1 MPTAQQNMD
10 KFIIFGAVIITLIF
24 SPINFDGLLI
34 PKMFILFIG
43 ILYSIPTLIEK
54 LKGITVSKKT
64 HIKIILIP
72 LLILTNL
79 ILIVVMSDAPIEQ
92 QLFGRTGR
100 GFGLLVY
107 FSFLVLTLNSI
118 VFIKFERI
126 SLLTR
131 AILVS
136 AFGSTTYAYMQ
147 RFNLDVFDWNSKT
160 NGVIGTLGN
169 PNFQSSLTA
178 MAFIPA
184 MVISYY
190 HRYRYL
196 TAPLFI
202 LFFLGGIY
210 TSQSTQGYIGVAG
223 ATLVFILTRVW
234 YISKRLFFSSAFIS
248 LAIGAY
254 ITLGMLNYGFFAKF
268 LYKTSVQSRGD
279 FWRSAW
285 ATGVDNPVFG
295 VGLDSFKDN
304 YFLYRDQIAAN
315 HPFAEAADNA
325 HNYFLEFLATG
336 GFPLALTYLFFVSYV
351 FYSFVNVLRKQGHF
365 NPQLAAIF
373 SAWCVLQAQSIIS
386 PGNIALFTWSFI
398 LSGAVIGF
406 NILKTDAPV
415 ATKIKKTN
423 SGIRLSSISFVI
435 IGVFILYPT
444 YQTDK
449 VLLNGLNSQSGDLII
464 KSTELYPRSESR
476 YNLVGVELLRSNLFP
491 QALEVARS
499 ATKWNPNAVSGWGL
513 IVANPTAPITERENA
528 RLQVLRLDPFNRAA
542 KDLKF

>member
-1 MPTAQQNMD
+1 MD
-10 KFIIFGAVIITLIF
+10 KFIIFGAVTITLIF

-34 PKMFILFIG
+34 PKIFILFIG
-43 ILYSIPTLIEK
+43 ILYSIPILIGK
-54 LKGITVSKKT
+54 LKDIKVSKKT
-64 HIKIILIP
+64 HIIIISIP

-79 ILIVVMSDAPIEQ
+79 ILIIVMSDAPIEQ

-107 FSFLVLTLNSI
+107 FSFIVLTLNSI
-118 VFIKFERI
+118 VFIKFEGI
-126 SLLTR
+126 SFLTR
-131 AILVS
+131 AIVISALVS
-136 AFGSTTYAYMQ
+136 STYAFTQ
-147 RFNLDVFDWNSKT
+147 RFNMDVFAWNSQS

-184 MVISYY
+184 IVISYY

-196 TAPLFI
+196 TSPLLI
-202 LFFLGGIY
+202 LFFLGSIY
-210 TSQSTQGYIGVAG
+210 ISQSTQGYLGIAG
-223 ATLVFILTRVW
+223 AILVFILTRVW
-234 YISKRLFFSSAFIS
+234 HLSKRLFFSSAFIS

-285 ATGVDNPVFG
+285 ATGIDNPVFG
-295 VGLDSFKDN
+295 VGLDSFKDS

-315 HPFAEAADNA
+315 HPFAESADNA

-351 FYSFVNVLRKQGHF
+351 FYSFINVLRKQGHF
-365 NPQLAAIF
+365 DPQLAAIF

-386 PGNIALFTWSFI
+386 PGNIVLLTWNFI
-398 LSGAVIGF
+398 ISGAVIGF
-406 NILKTDAPV
+406 NILKIDAPV
-415 ATKIKKTN
+415 TKKIKKTN
-423 SGIRLSSISFVI
+423 SGIRLSSISLVM
-435 IGVFILYPT
+435 IGVFIVYPIHR
-444 YQTDK
+444 TDR
-449 VLLNGLNSQSGDLII
+449 VLLNGLNSQSGDLIM
-464 KSTELYPRSESR
+464 KSAELYPRSESR
-476 YNLVGVELLRSNLFP
+476 YNLVGIELLRSNLFP
-491 QALEVARS
+491 QALELARS

-513 IVANPTAPITERENA
+513 IAANPTAPLTERENA
-528 RLQVLRLDPFNRAA
+528 RLQILRLDPFNRAA

>member
-1 MPTAQQNMD
+1 MAIAQQNMD

-34 PKMFILFIG
+34 PKMIILFIG
-43 ILYSIPTLIEK
+43 ILYSIPNLIRK
-54 LKGITVSKKT
+54 LKDIEVSKKA
-64 HIKIILIP
+64 HIIIISIP
-72 LLILTNL
+72 LLVLTNL
-79 ILIVVMSDAPIEQ
+79 ILIVVMSVAPIEQ

-126 SLLTR
+126 SLLIR
-131 AILVS
+131 AIVIS
-136 AFGSTTYAYMQ
+136 ALGSATYAFMQ
-147 RFNLDVFDWNSKT
+147 RFNIDVFDWNSQT

-184 MVISYY
+184 IVISYY

-196 TAPLFI
+196 TAPLLI
-202 LFFLGGIY
+202 LFFLGSIY
-210 TSQSTQGYIGVAG
+210 ISQSTQGYIGIAG
-223 ATLVFILTRVW
+223 ATLVFMLTRAW
-234 YISKRLFFSSAFIS
+234 YHSKRLFYSSTLIS
-248 LAIGAY
+248 LAIGVYA
-254 ITLGMLNYGFFAKF
+254 TLGMLNYGFFAKF
-268 LYKTSVQSRGD
+268 LYKVSVQSRGD

-285 ATGVDNPVFG
+285 ATGIDNPVFG

-304 YFLYRDQIAAN
+304 YFLYRDQVAAN
-315 HPFAEAADNA
+315 HPFAESADNA

-351 FYSFVNVLRKQGHF
+351 FYSFINVLRKQSHF
-365 NPQLAAIF
+365 DPQLAAIF

-386 PGNIALFTWSFI
+386 PGSIALFTWNFL

-406 NILKTDAPV
+406 NILKIDAPV
-415 ATKIKKTN
+415 TKKIKKTN
-423 SGIRLSSISFVI
+423 SGIRLSSISFVM
-435 IGVFILYPT
+435 IGVFIVYPIHR
-444 YQTDK
+444 TDR

-464 KSTELYPRSESR
+464 KSAELYPRSESR
-476 YNLVGVELLRSNLFP
+476 YNLVGIELLKSNLFP
-491 QALEVARS
+491 QALELARS

-513 IVANPTAPITERENA
+513 IVANPTASLTERENA
-528 RLQVLRLDPFNRAA
+528 RLQILRLDPFNRAA

>member
-1 MPTAQQNMD
+1 MSIAQQSMD

-43 ILYSIPTLIEK
+43 ILYSIPILIGK
-54 LKGITVSKKT
+54 LKDIKVSKKT
-64 HIKIILIP
+64 YIIIISIP
-72 LLILTNL
+72 LLILANL
-79 ILIVVMSDAPIEQ
+79 ILIVVMSNAPIEQ

-126 SLLTR
+126 SLLSR
-131 AILVS
+131 AVVVS
-136 AFGSTTYAYMQ
+136 ALGSATYAFMQ
-147 RFNLDVFDWNSKT
+147 RFNLDVFDWNSQT

-178 MAFIPA
+178 SAFIPA
-184 MVISYY
+184 IVISYY

-196 TAPLFI
+196 TAPLII
-202 LFFLGGIY
+202 LFFLGSIY
-210 TSQSTQGYIGVAG
+210 ISQSTQGYIGIAG

-234 YISKRLFFSSAFIS
+234 YLSKRVFFSSAFIS

-268 LYKTSVQSRGD
+268 LYKISVQSRGD
-279 FWRSAW
+279 FWRAAW
-285 ATGVDNPVFG
+285 ATGIDNPFFG
-295 VGLDSFKDN
+295 VGLDSFKDS

-315 HPFAEAADNA
+315 HSFAESADNA

-336 GFPLALTYLFFVSYV
+336 GFPLALAYLFFVSFV

-386 PGNIALFTWSFI
+386 PGNIVLFTWNFI

-406 NILKTDAPV
+406 NILKIDAPV
-415 ATKIKKTN
+415 AKKIKKTN
-423 SGIRLSSISFVI
+423 SGIRLSSISLI
-435 IGVFILYPT
+435 MIGVFIVYPIHR
-444 YQTDK
+444 TDR

-476 YNLVGVELLRSNLFP
+476 YNLVGIELLRSNLFP

-528 RLQVLRLDPFNRAA
+528 RLQILRLDPFNRAA

>member
-1 MPTAQQNMD
+1 MD

-24 SPINFDGLLI
+24 SPINFDGLVI

-43 ILYSIPTLIEK
+43 ILYSIPILIGE
-54 LKGITVSKKT
+54 LKDIKVSKKT
-64 HIKIILIP
+64 YIIIISIP

-79 ILIVVMSDAPIEQ
+79 ILIVVMSDAPMEQ

-126 SLLTR
+126 SLLSR
-131 AILVS
+131 AVVVS
-136 AFGSTTYAYMQ
+136 ALGSATYAFMQ
-147 RFNLDVFDWNSKT
+147 RFNLDVFDWNSQT

-178 MAFIPA
+178 SAFIPA
-184 MVISYY
+184 IVISYY

-196 TAPLFI
+196 TAPLII
-202 LFFLGGIY
+202 LFFLGSIY
-210 TSQSTQGYIGVAG
+210 ISQSTQGYIGIAG

-234 YISKRLFFSSAFIS
+234 YLSKRLFFSSAFIS

-268 LYKTSVQSRGD
+268 LYKISVQSRGD

-285 ATGVDNPVFG
+285 ATGIDNPVFG
-295 VGLDSFKDN
+295 VGLDSFKDS

-315 HPFAEAADNA
+315 HPFAESADNA

-336 GFPLALTYLFFVSYV
+336 GFPLALAYLFFVSYV

-386 PGNIALFTWSFI
+386 PGNIVLYTWNFI

-406 NILKTDAPV
+406 NILKIDAPV
-415 ATKIKKTN
+415 VKKIKKSN
-423 SGIRLSSISFVI
+423 SGIRLSSISLI
-435 IGVFILYPT
+435 MIGVFIVYPIHR
-444 YQTDK
+444 TDR

-476 YNLVGVELLRSNLFP
+476 YNLVGIELLRSNLFP
-491 QALEVARS
+491 QALELARS

-528 RLQVLRLDPFNRAA
+528 RLQILRLDPFNRAA